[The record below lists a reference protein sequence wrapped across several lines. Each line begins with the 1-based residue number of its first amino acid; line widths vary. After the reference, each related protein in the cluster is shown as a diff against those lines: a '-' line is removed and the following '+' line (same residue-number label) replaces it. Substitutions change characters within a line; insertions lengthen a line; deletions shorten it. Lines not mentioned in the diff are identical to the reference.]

1 MQASFQTTIADAL
14 GASIQHVFSSM
25 MQLSTG
31 VGVPTEKCG
40 PLDAEAAATIRVSG
54 DLDGWITLCFP
65 IGTARRCV
73 ARLTGQDL
81 EPASPDFADALG
93 EIANMV
99 CGSAKATLATHDAH
113 DTHDVHD
120 VHDVHDASISPPS
133 VTLGWKLAPTPLHP
147 AILIPCTTPCGDVNI
162 AFSITTRK
170 NKKPDASKQAA

>member
-14 GASIQHVFSSM
+14 GASLQHVFSSM
-25 MQLSTG
+25 MQLSVG
-31 VGVPTEKCG
+31 VGVPAEKTG
-40 PLDAEAAATIRVSG
+40 PLDAEVAATIRVSG

-81 EPASPDFADALG
+81 EPASPDFTDALG

-99 CGSAKATLATHDAH
+99 CGSAKATLAKSSLASHDA
-113 DTHDVHD
+113 
-120 VHDVHDASISPPS
+120 HDASISPPS

-147 AILIPCTTPCGDVNI
+147 TLLIPCTTPCGDLAI